1 MVKKNVVKV
10 LDATN
15 FVSYLSRHETRTPP
29 HPYDPRLGNGPT
41 GRAAAWRNGASIYL
55 LRNEDVMEASSIIHW
70 PPHENPYY
78 ESEREDD
85 RDLRARYEHHARL
98 VSELNALAGKAG
110 LHGDYLTADSL
121 MDAVDRHNAKC
132 KALRHELDDLEAGW

>member
-29 HPYDPRLGNGPT
+29 HPYDPRLGDGPT
-41 GRAAAWRNGASIYL
+41 GRAAAWWASVSIYL
-55 LRNEDVMEASSIIHW
+55 LRDEDGMATDNLLLRM
-70 PPHENPYY
+70 PLENPHY
-78 ESEREDD
+78 
-85 RDLRARYEHHARL
+85 RDEWGYRSALCDSYEHHARIAR
-98 VSELNALAGKAG
+98 ELNALAGKAG

-132 KALRHELDDLEAGW
+132 KALRHELDDLEADW

>member
-1 MVKKNVVKV
+1 
-10 LDATN
+10 
-15 FVSYLSRHETRTPP
+15 
-29 HPYDPRLGNGPT
+29 
-41 GRAAAWRNGASIYL
+41 
-55 LRNEDVMEASSIIHW
+55 MEASSIIHW
-70 PPHENPYY
+70 PPPFNPYY

-85 RDLRARYEHHARL
+85 RDLRARYEHHARI
-98 VSELNALAGKAG
+98 VRELNALAGKAG